1 MRRIVR
7 RTTTLVTV
15 QTWTMT
21 WAEEIPAPDAALP
34 DSAPALPPS
43 PAAGAPAPS
52 AEPPALP
59 DLAGD
64 DATQD
69 AS

>member
-1 MRRIVR
+1 
-7 RTTTLVTV
+7 
-15 QTWTMT
+15 MT

>member
-7 RTTTLVTV
+7 RTTTLITV

-43 PAAGAPAPS
+43 QAGGAPAPS
-52 AEPPALP
+52 AEPPASP
-59 DLAGD
+59 DPAGD
-64 DATQD
+64 AAAHD